1 MSCILGIEQSRNEC
15 RMCFPGAKNKTNGDR
30 IRNMTDEELDVFLR
44 KVKADYQWSDPEFPD
59 VDDDWTEWLQSEVEE

>member
-1 MSCILGIEQSRNEC
+1 MPAN
-15 RMCFPGAKNKTNGDR
+15 R
-30 IRNMTDEELDVFLR
+30 IRSMTDEDLDVFLR

>member
-1 MSCILGIEQSRNEC
+1 MSCILGIEQSCDEC
-15 RMCFPGAKNKTNGDR
+15 RMCIPVVKKQTNADR
-30 IRNMTDEELDVFLR
+30 IRSMTDEDLDVFLR